1 MADDELLDHEHR
13 EEPGFHPDR
22 YRPAQYRA
30 ALKVLAK
37 DNPRWKKVDEADFVE
52 IVGVDDVK
60 RPKMLKD
67 IALELR
73 HDKDDLNGLEASIKA
88 ALDKARI
95 RPAHWFG

>member
-1 MADDELLDHEHR
+1 MTNCSTTSTAR
-13 EEPGFHPDR
+13 NPGSIPIATAPR
-22 YRPAQYRA
+22 STAPRS
-30 ALKVLAK
+30 KVLAK